1 MEAQCVGLPDNDIAT
16 PPPSPPGS
24 CMSPGLDDMPPEIH
38 AKIVAC
44 IDRPSHLLA
53 LRRASSLFV
62 QADPVTAAIAWGA
75 QRMHR
80 LLPAGAPRDIVA
92 AALAARGRPL
102 CKSAIVHAVRGG
114 RLDVVRIVF
123 ENIAATTACEQE
135 DTDDGASPPNLPA
148 STMQERNK
156 VKVAGMMA
164 AVFEGHLD
172 IARYIYRESWHV
184 RDNIT
189 SSALAKHAAASG
201 RLDALIFAH
210 DIYARKHAQG
220 CGCGPDVGHAA
231 WLAHKPDL
239 VRWMRD
245 TGCEG
250 VCHFGV
256 THIAHAIRFGHLA
269 MLRYMAADGWA
280 CIADINQDFVVS
292 GAIADAA
299 AEAGQWD
306 TIVTTIDL
314 GLCVS
319 LTPILVGAASGDRV
333 DIMARALDPR
343 TTCTAGLPRPDRA
356 AARAAVVAAATSD
369 NVDALKWLLE
379 WFGVD
384 LADTPLM
391 WMALLAT
398 AMDVVC
404 FLETLLRDPF
414 PWADALP
421 FVLRSSLA
429 PAARYLIED
438 KQVPVT
444 PIAIAA
450 AAGRDSHDRVL
461 DFLCAVCTPDRL
473 QAAVDMMGAVEDN
486 CVSTVRGIK
495 RRVPEVCTANIVAM
509 QTHTALTSHRLD
521 NDYKPIKPCGCVR
534 CTTAP
539 QPPQLQS
546 TDRVVDA
553 DREIREPALKKNRT
567 GPEPLLQR

>member
-1 MEAQCVGLPDNDIAT
+1 MWPDIFEEGTQTHWTLIKEITEKTCIEARMQT
-16 PPPSPPGS
+16 
-24 CMSPGLDDMPPEIH
+24 
-38 AKIVAC
+38 C
-44 IDRPSHLLA
+44 ILTH
-53 LRRASSLFV
+53 
-62 QADPVTAAIAWGA
+62 
-75 QRMHR
+75 
-80 LLPAGAPRDIVA
+80 
-92 AALAARGRPL
+92 ARG
-102 CKSAIVHAVRGG
+102 ST
-114 RLDVVRIVF
+114 
-123 ENIAATTACEQE
+123 NQQATTACEQE
-135 DTDDGASPPNLPA
+135 DTDDGAAPPNLPA

-156 VKVAGMMA
+156 VNVAGMMA

-201 RLDALIFAH
+201 RLDALVFAH

-220 CGCGPDVGHAA
+220 CGCGTDVGHSA
-231 WLAHKPDL
+231 WLAPAPDL
-239 VRWMRD
+239 VRWMRA
-245 TGCEG
+245 TGCDG
-250 VCHFGV
+250 VCHFEV
-256 THIAHAIRFGHLA
+256 VHVAHAVRSGHLA
-269 MLRYMAADGWA
+269 MLRYMAADGWR

-292 GAIADAA
+292 GAIADV
-299 AEAGQWD
+299 AEGGQWD

-319 LTPILVGAASGDRV
+319 LTPIIVGAASGDRV
-333 DIMARALDPR
+333 DIMARALDSG
-343 TTCTAGLPRPDRA
+343 TMCTASLPRPDRA

-379 WFGVD
+379 WFGAD

-398 AMDVVC
+398 AMDVVR

-421 FVLRSSLA
+421 FVLRSSFA

-450 AAGRDSHDRVL
+450 AAGRDRHDSML
-461 DFLCAVCTPDRL
+461 DFLCTVCPPDRL
-473 QAAVDMMGAVEDN
+473 QAAVDMMGAVEDD

-495 RRVPEVCTANIVAM
+495 RRVPELCTANIVAM
-509 QTHTALTSHRLD
+509 QTHTALTSHRQD
-521 NDYKPIKPCGCVR
+521 NDYKPIKPCGCTR
-534 CTTAP
+534 CTAALLP
-539 QPPQLQS
+539 LSEPSQPHLMG
-546 TDRVVDA
+546 RAVDA
-553 DREIREPALKKNRT
+553 DSEVREPALKKSRT
-567 GPEPLLQR
+567 DLRVLQR